1 MPALDGGLLHSQ
13 RDNGIGP
20 PAPWGKVKEFGIGL
34 GVVTGVTVIQGD
46 FGPSSKNLEVIANAK
61 GVLQQFHREPGQA
74 WSGTTAVGS

>member
-20 PAPWGKVKEFGIGL
+20 PAPWKEFGIGL

-46 FGPSSKNLEVIANAK
+46 LGPSSNNLEVIANAK
-61 GVLQQFHREPGQA
+61 GVLQQFHHEPGQA